1 MKKRIMP
8 LAAIF
13 LFFHQHSYAAAFNCS
28 SGSLNVTELK
38 ICNEPYLSGLDNM
51 MDKLFSKARLN
62 TLSVGFLINDQK
74 EWIGKRDRCKSD
86 YECIKNTYI
95 DRNLLLSKVVAFKSV
110 ENSFGDSEF

>member
-1 MKKRIMP
+1 MKKRIMQ
-8 LAAIF
+8 LVAIF
-13 LFFHQHSYAAAFNCS
+13 LFFHHYSYAAAFDCS

-86 YECIKNTYI
+86 YECIKKYLYRQKLI
-95 DRNLLLSKVVAFKSV
+95 VI
-110 ENSFGDSEF
+110 